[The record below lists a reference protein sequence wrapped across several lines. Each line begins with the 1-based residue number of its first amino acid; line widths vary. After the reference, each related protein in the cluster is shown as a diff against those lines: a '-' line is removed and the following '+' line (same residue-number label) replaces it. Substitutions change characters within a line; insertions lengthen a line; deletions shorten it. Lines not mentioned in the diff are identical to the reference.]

1 MAGIRKGGG
10 GAGKRVGKRRQPA
23 LRVVA
28 TDGQRIAATGQEA
41 APCGQDGHAAG
52 PARRPKT
59 RGPVLPGLGVTA
71 KEEAF
76 AQEVANGCSL
86 AEAFRRSHDAADMNP
101 DTVSR
106 QAVKV
111 SARDRVRARIDALVQ
126 AKQRD
131 TLHDRGR
138 ALSWALT
145 NLQKMVEAD
154 ATSDAARVQ
163 AMALVMRH
171 HALLTDKQEVD
182 TYDHRGADELASEL
196 RERIERLLA
205 PQPRV
210 A

>member
-1 MAGIRKGGG
+1 MTGIRKGGSKTPRKG
-10 GAGKRVGKRRQPA
+10 RQPA

-28 TDGQRIAATGQEA
+28 TDGQRVGTEGKEA
-41 APCGQDGHAAG
+41 APCGPEGQAG
-52 PARRPKT
+52 APERKPKT
-59 RGPVLPGLGVTA
+59 RGPILPGIGVTA

-76 AQEVANGCSL
+76 CQAVADGCSQS
-86 AEAFRRSHDAADMNP
+86 EAYRRSHEARDML
-101 DTVSR
+101 DTTLWQ
-106 QAVKV
+106 QAIKV
-111 SARDRVRARIDALVQ
+111 GARDRVRRRIEVLLQ
-126 AKQRD
+126 GKQRE
-131 TLHDRGR
+131 TLHDRAR

-205 PQPRV
+205 PQPKV